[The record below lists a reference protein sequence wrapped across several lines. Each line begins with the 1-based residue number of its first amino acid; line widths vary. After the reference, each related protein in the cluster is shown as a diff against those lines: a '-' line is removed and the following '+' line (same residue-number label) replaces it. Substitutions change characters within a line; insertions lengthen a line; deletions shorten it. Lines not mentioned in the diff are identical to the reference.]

1 MADKKRSLGGTL
13 LLIAVVVLVWFA
25 RSKGWLP
32 EERGGQSSGG
42 DGGVAT
48 APSEPGGPGASS
60 KSPRSSGSSEGQ
72 AAPKSTGS
80 KSTGS
85 GTESEPD
92 FEDGADEIVK
102 ADRYQRSGFMVTTK
116 GVVKKSLRDDTDG
129 HQHQRFILRLENGH
143 TVLVA
148 HNIDLA
154 PRVPLD
160 EGDTVTVHGQYEWN
174 DQGGVLHWTHHD
186 PQKRHEEGW
195 IRHDGELYK

>member
-1 MADKKRSLGGTL
+1 MRSPAPLDRT
-13 LLIAVVVLVWFA
+13 
-25 RSKGWLP
+25 SLP
-32 EERGGQSSGG
+32 TTTS
-42 DGGVAT
+42 
-48 APSEPGGPGASS
+48 
-60 KSPRSSGSSEGQ
+60 
-72 AAPKSTGS
+72 KSTGS